1 MRATTV
7 DRDCTCEV
15 TKCDRLEGW
24 LLLSLLLLKP
34 ALLRA
39 NKPEAESDED
49 DLFELDSSDSLEE
62 D

>member
-1 MRATTV
+1 M
-7 DRDCTCEV
+7 CEV
-15 TKCDRLEGW
+15 TKCDHLEGW

-49 DLFELDSSDSLEE
+49 DLFELDSSDSSEE